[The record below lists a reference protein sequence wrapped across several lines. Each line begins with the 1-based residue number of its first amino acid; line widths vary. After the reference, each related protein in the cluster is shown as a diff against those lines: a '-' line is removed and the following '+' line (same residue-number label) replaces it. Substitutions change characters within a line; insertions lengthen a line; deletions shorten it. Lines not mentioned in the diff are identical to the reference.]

1 MHKKPLLNIP
11 KKNIPKLDRFSPK
24 QKTLIILFC
33 LTQWENETN
42 SIPQQV
48 KLLHTQYFAKH
59 FKI

>member
-1 MHKKPLLNIP
+1 MHKKLLLNIP
-11 KKNIPKLDRFSPK
+11 KKNILKLDRYSPK
-24 QKTLIILFC
+24 QKTIIIFC

-42 SIPQQV
+42 SIPLQV